1 MPCKFRAY
9 LCVSLLVYSVHR
21 GGTPTMPSDESES
34 EREEKEDGNIVA
46 GGFPTATVTI
56 DLVNY
61 PITKPNLPV

>member
-1 MPCKFRAY
+1 
-9 LCVSLLVYSVHR
+9 
-21 GGTPTMPSDESES
+21 MPSDESES